1 MPEQIPTWAK
11 SIEFLRSVNVDAAA
25 HTADLLDSAESR
37 WNDRVIPRTSMHDL
51 LFTVPGDDYPFAAQV
66 RVSWSDDAYEFRLSR
81 GSILVAADRC
91 HEQNALNL
99 LDASSRAA
107 CPRHPCLTISKRRVR
122 GGCPFVGSSSPS
134 ATAGSWFLPGVLV
147 APRWG
152 DPFWG
157 IVGMP
162 TVLGHDSELSGRD
175 HLDDL
180 LARQPNCELRF
191 ALQDEEKLVTCAV
204 ALPWRT
210 AAEGG
215 HTAQAAVESEATYR
229 TVGFC
234 IQLREIESGH
244 FANRIRAE
252 VVDNHRAHL
261 RHGVQPAPCGIP
273 LVDHPRIRDHWE
285 ASLITNDVVE
295 LP

>member
-1 MPEQIPTWAK
+1 MGE
-11 SIEFLRSVNVDAAA
+11 V
-25 HTADLLDSAESR
+25 
-37 WNDRVIPRTSMHDL
+37 DRVSAVGQCRFRRVPLEWPCHPTNLDARPAVYGARGRLPVCGPGEGVVVRRRLRVQTEQGQHPRRRRPMPRTER
-51 LFTVPGDDYPFAAQV
+51 FEPPGC
-66 RVSWSDDAYEFRLSR
+66 L
-81 GSILVAADRC
+81 
-91 HEQNALNL
+91 
-99 LDASSRAA
+99 SRAA

-261 RHGVQPAPCGIP
+261 RHGVQSAPCGIP
-273 LVDHPRIRDHWE
+273 LVDHPRIRDHRE